1 MGRGL
6 LVSFDLERRE
16 GETMSGFRVPKK
28 LLCGALG
35 AVLCAAVC
43 AAYGDAAEGSGSEA
57 SSDSSADALA
67 EVVVTAQ
74 KREEKLQDVG
84 VTVAA
89 VSGQQ
94 LQNAGVRDIKDLGNV
109 VSGFHVSTSYDGLP
123 EYSIRGLGFTSNQI
137 AASPTV
143 SVYVDEAPM
152 PYLVMTGDT
161 TLDLERVEVLKGPQG
176 TLFGNNS
183 TGGSI
188 NFIAAKPTPYLS
200 AGVSSS
206 FDRFRRL
213 SLDSFVSGPVAST
226 LNARV
231 AVSVTQGGNW
241 QETYTPGPKL
251 QTGAAD
257 KVSGRLLLDWRPID
271 DLKVAINLNG
281 YYDNSD
287 PQIVQLIKAAPSGG
301 TGSGYV
307 DPLYGSIETYPLPP
321 RSDRAADFPHPGAQH
336 TDFYQGVVR
345 ADYTLSET
353 LTLTSLSNYAHLNMA
368 IARPYDG
375 TRIDIIDGAHDGT
388 VRTYGEELRMNGDFK
403 DLGLHVIAGAN
414 YADNSVD
421 EHEPYSF
428 NHFSIL
434 PSGFFLNPNGI
445 FTSRSGAVFGNV
457 QWDINQQLTVL
468 GGARYTVDH
477 QTDVNCLPTTSAQ
490 EAGFFGGLAGAYRAI
505 YSGLGP
511 TDAYT
516 VGKCSTI
523 GPGPEYLPFTY
534 DTSSTDHNVSWR
546 GGVNWHVTP
555 DLMLYTLISRGYKAG
570 GYPFQTSIT
579 SDQLSKVQQEKVTAY
594 EVGVKYS
601 ARRVNA
607 SLAGFYYDY
616 INKQVFADSL
626 VPLLGP
632 VSILSNIPK
641 SKAYGL
647 DAEATVTPAA
657 GLTLHAAV
665 NYTRTEVTD
674 PGSLQL
680 DDFGQPID
688 YRGHPFPYAAKI
700 SGIFDAEYRWMLAA
714 GMDGFVG
721 LNGSYQGQQSGDLS
735 TEPNFNIPG
744 YALFDARGGIAI
756 DKGVTLTLWIR
767 NIANRYYWTDAN
779 FGGEGYFKTAGFP
792 RNVGITAAY
801 RF

>member
-1 MGRGL
+1 M
-6 LVSFDLERRE
+6 
-16 GETMSGFRVPKK
+16 
-28 LLCGALG
+28 
-35 AVLCAAVC
+35 
-43 AAYGDAAEGSGSEA
+43 AYADAPAEPASAA
-57 SSDSSADALA
+57 SSDSRADTLA

-109 VSGFHVSTSYDGLP
+109 VSGFHVSTSYDDLP
-123 EYSIRGLGFTSNQI
+123 SYSIRGLGFTSNQI

-143 SVYVDEAPM
+143 SVYVDEAPL
-152 PYLVMTGDT
+152 PYLVMTGNT
-161 TLDLERVEVLKGPQG
+161 MLDVERVEVLKGPQG

-188 NFIAAKPTPYLS
+188 NFIAAKPTSFLS

-206 FDRFRRL
+206 LDRFRRL
-213 SLDSFVSGPVAST
+213 TLDSFVSGPVAST
-226 LNARV
+226 LNARL
-231 AVSVTQGGNW
+231 AVSVTEGGDW
-241 QETYTPGPKL
+241 QETYTPGPHL

-257 KVSGRLLLDWRPID
+257 KAAGRLLLDWRPAD
-271 DLKVAINLNG
+271 ALKVSVNLNG

-287 PQIVQLIKAAPSGG
+287 PQLVQLSKAAPSGG
-301 TGSGYV
+301 PGSAYV

-321 RSDRAADFPHPGAQH
+321 RSDRAADFPHPGTQH

-345 ADYTLSET
+345 ADYELSEAI
-353 LTLTSLSNYAHLNMA
+353 TLTSLTNYAHLNTA
-368 IARPYDG
+368 IARPFDG
-375 TRIDIIDGAHDGT
+375 TRIDIIDGAHSGT
-388 VRTYGEELRMNGDFK
+388 VRTYGEELRMSGDFK
-403 DLGLHVIAGAN
+403 DTGLHVIAGAN
-414 YADNSVD
+414 YADDSVD
-421 EHEPYSF
+421 EHEPYSY

-434 PSGFFLNPNGI
+434 PPGFFLDPNGI
-445 FTSRSGAVFGNV
+445 FTSRNGAVFGNV
-457 QWDINQQLTVL
+457 EWDANEQLTVL

-477 QTDVNCLPTTSAQ
+477 QTDFNCLPTVSDV
-490 EAGFFGGLAGAYRAI
+490 EAGFFGGLASAFRAV

-516 VGKCSTI
+516 AGKCSTV

-534 DTSSTDHNVSWR
+534 NASSTDHNVSWR
-546 GGVNWHVTP
+546 GGLNWHVTP

-570 GYPFQTSIT
+570 AYPFQTSIT
-579 SDQLSKVQQEKVTAY
+579 SSQLTKVQQEKVTAY
-594 EVGVKYS
+594 EAGAKYS
-601 ARRVNA
+601 SRKVNA
-607 SLAGFYYDY
+607 SIAGFYYDY
-616 INKQVFADSL
+616 IDKQVFADSP

-647 DAEATVTPAA
+647 DAEATVTPAT
-657 GLTLHAAV
+657 GLTLHVAV

-680 DDFGQPID
+680 DGFGAPID
-688 YRGHPFPYAAKI
+688 YRGHPFPYAPKI
-700 SGIFDAEYRWMLAA
+700 SGVFDAEYRWALAA
-714 GMDGFVG
+714 AMDGFVG
-721 LNGSYQGQQSGDLS
+721 VNGSYQGQQSGDLS

-756 DKGVTLTLWIR
+756 DKGVTITVWMR
-767 NIANRYYWTDAN
+767 NIANRYYWTDSN
-779 FGGEGYFKTAGFP
+779 FGGEGYFKTAGLP
-792 RNVGITAAY
+792 RNVGVTASY